1 MILKMKKKGIQK
13 IELKRLTIAKM
24 NAASM
29 KNIDG
34 GSSVLTSEYSE
45 HPNGVMI
52 DYCYNEK

>member
-1 MILKMKKKGIQK
+1 
-13 IELKRLTIAKM
+13 M

-45 HPNGVMI
+45 HPNGVVI